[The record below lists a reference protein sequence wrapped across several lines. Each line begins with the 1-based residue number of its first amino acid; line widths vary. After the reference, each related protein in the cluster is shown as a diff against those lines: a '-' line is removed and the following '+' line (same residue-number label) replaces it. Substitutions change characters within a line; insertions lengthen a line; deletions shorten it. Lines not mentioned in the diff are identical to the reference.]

1 MASVATTVLETAK
14 LPPLQ
19 RIVLLESDPATQAE
33 LHELFSVNGYAVDVA
48 ESWADC
54 KELLRTPVSVLLLD
68 LQAVNIPTA
77 GIYEEI
83 RFVNPGVQII
93 ALGRSSSVL
102 DRVFSLESGADDY
115 VVKPFN
121 GRELLARVNAANRR
135 SHLHITN
142 VFSFS
147 DVCVDFRKMEVRR
160 QGQPLSLT
168 AQLFKVLK
176 FMLQNSDRVLSR
188 EELLNQVWGFHCY
201 PTTRTVDNH
210 ILKLRQ
216 KLEPEPSNP
225 VHFLTIYCV
234 GYKFVPRPEA
244 ATLA

>member
-1 MASVATTVLETAK
+1 VASVATTLLEAAK
-14 LPPLQ
+14 LPLQ
-19 RIVLLESDPATQAE
+19 RIVLLENDPATE
-33 LHELFSVNGYAVDVA
+33 VMLHELFSINGYAVDVA

-68 LQAVNIPTA
+68 LHAVNIPTA
-77 GIYEEI
+77 AIYEQI
-83 RFVNPGVQII
+83 RFVNPSVQII

-135 SHLHITN
+135 SQLHIPS

-147 DVCVDFRKMEVRR
+147 DVCIDFRKMEVTR
-160 QGQPLSLT
+160 QGQPLFLT
-168 AQLFKVLK
+168 AQQFKVLR
-176 FMLQNSDRVLSR
+176 FMVQNSGRVLSR

-225 VHFLTIYCV
+225 VHFLTVFCV

-244 ATLA
+244 AILA